1 MKTRHL
7 LLFLSASALAAE
19 PSNGL
24 APEVTGLNAAA
35 VSYALEAKLPDLEKP
50 FLSTKP
56 QDLKDGLTVGELQ
69 GAQKEAV
76 LKFAH
81 EIADGKHGDIDSLLV
96 AHHGQL
102 LFESYYR
109 RGRQNYPHYQMSI
122 TKSYTAMAVGRAI
135 QLGHLK
141 MSDLDRPVWTFLNE
155 LQPAKFVDGA
165 KDVTLAQAMNMK
177 SGVRIDDAKI
187 GALVKNPAALKGQG
201 QIQAYFQHSAP
212 IPAAPRTFKYQ
223 SSDPCM
229 AMQVV
234 QASVPGSAE
243 EFIRKELFGKLGITN
258 YNWETDTVSGQPKSA
273 AGAGVLSRDMVKW
286 GLLVLDKGKWHGEQL
301 IPAEYVAKA
310 TSRLNEN
317 SATNGYGFFWWTDDF
332 KIGDKSFHAVEG
344 RGAGGQFIF
353 MFPEADLVVVVTAHH
368 KGMGT
373 MLKELPPALLPAF
386 LGR

>member
-1 MKTRHL
+1 MKSGIL
-7 LLFLSASALAAE
+7 SLVLSASALLAE
-19 PSNGL
+19 PSDGL

-50 FLSTKP
+50 FLTTQP
-56 QDLKDGLTVGELQ
+56 QELKDGLTVGELQ
-69 GAQKEAV
+69 GAQKDAV
-76 LKFAH
+76 VKFAQ
-81 EIADGKHGDIDSLLV
+81 EIADGKLGEIDSLLV

-102 LFESYYR
+102 LFESYFR

-141 MSDLDRPVWTFLNE
+141 MSDLDRPVWSFLKE
-155 LQPAKFVDGA
+155 LQPTKFVDGA
-165 KDVTLAQAMNMK
+165 KDITLAQAMNMK
-177 SGVRIDDAKI
+177 SGVRIDEKKV
-187 GALVKNPAALKGQG
+187 GELVKNPVGLKGQG
-201 QIQAYFQHSAP
+201 QVQAYFEHSEP
-212 IPAAPRTFKYQ
+212 IPTAPRTFKYQ
-223 SSDPCM
+223 SADPSM
-229 AMQVV
+229 TMQVL

-243 EFIRKELFGKLGITN
+243 EFIRKELFGKMGITN
-258 YNWETDTVSGQPKSA
+258 YNWETDNVSGLPKSA

-310 TSRLNEN
+310 TSRINQN

-332 KIGDKSFHAVEG
+332 KVGDKSYHAVEG

-353 MFPEADLVVVVTAHH
+353 MFPEADLVVVVTAHQ

-373 MLKELPPALLPAF
+373 MLKELPPALLPTF

>member
-1 MKTRHL
+1 MKARLPFL
-7 LLFLSASALAAE
+7 LLSASTLLAE
-19 PSNGL
+19 PSDGL
-24 APEVTGLNAAA
+24 APEVAGLNAAA

-56 QDLKDGLTVGELQ
+56 QELKDGLTVGELK
-69 GAQKEAV
+69 GAQKDAV

-81 EIADGKHGDIDSLLV
+81 EIADGKYGEIDSLLV

-141 MSDLDRPVWTFLNE
+141 MSDLDRPVWTFLKE
-155 LQPAKFVDGA
+155 LQPTKFVAGA

-177 SGVRIDDAKI
+177 SGVRIDETKV
-187 GALVKNPAALKGQG
+187 GELVKNPAGLKGQG
-201 QIQAYFQHSAP
+201 QIQGYFQHSAP
-212 IPAAPRTFKYQ
+212 IPGAPRTFKYQ
-223 SSDPCM
+223 SSDPSM

-258 YNWETDTVSGQPKSA
+258 YNWETDTVSGLPKSA
-273 AGAGVLSRDMVKW
+273 AGAGLLSRDMIKW

-310 TSRLNEN
+310 TSRINEN
-317 SATNGYGFFWWTDDF
+317 SPTNGYGYFWWTDDF
-332 KIGDKSFHAVEG
+332 KIGEKSYHAMEG

-353 MFPEADLVVVVTAHH
+353 MFPADNLVVVVTAHQ
-368 KGMGT
+368 KGMGS
-373 MLKELPPALLPAF
+373 MLKDLPPALLPAF
-386 LGR
+386 LDR

>member
-1 MKTRHL
+1 MKSGIL
-7 LLFLSASALAAE
+7 SLVLSASALLAE
-19 PSNGL
+19 PSDGL

-50 FLSTKP
+50 FLTTQP
-56 QDLKDGLTVGELQ
+56 QELKDGLTVGELL
-69 GAQKEAV
+69 GAQKDDV
-76 LKFAH
+76 LKFAQ
-81 EIADGKHGDIDSLLV
+81 EIEDGKLGEIDSLLV

-102 LFESYYR
+102 LFESYFR

-141 MSDLDRPVWTFLNE
+141 MSDLDRPVWSFLKE
-155 LQPAKFVDGA
+155 LQPTKFVDGA
-165 KDVTLAQAMNMK
+165 KDITLAQAMNMK
-177 SGVRIDDAKI
+177 SGVRIDEKKV
-187 GALVKNPAALKGQG
+187 GELVKNPVGLKGQG
-201 QIQAYFQHSAP
+201 QVQAYFEHSEP
-212 IPAAPRTFKYQ
+212 IPTAPRTFKYQ
-223 SSDPCM
+223 SADPSM
-229 AMQVV
+229 TMQVL

-243 EFIRKELFGKLGITN
+243 EFIRKELFGKMGITN
-258 YNWETDTVSGQPKSA
+258 YNWETDNVSGLPKSA

-310 TSRLNEN
+310 TSRINQN

-332 KIGDKSFHAVEG
+332 KVGDKSYHAVEG

-353 MFPEADLVVVVTAHH
+353 MFPEADLVVVVTAHQ

-373 MLKELPPALLPAF
+373 MLKELPPALLPTF

>member
-1 MKTRHL
+1 MKARLPFL
-7 LLFLSASALAAE
+7 LLSASALLAE
-19 PSNGL
+19 PSDGL
-24 APEVTGLNAAA
+24 APEVAGLNAAA
-35 VSYALEAKLPDLEKP
+35 VSYALEAKLPNLEKP

-56 QDLKDGLTVGELQ
+56 QELKDGLTVGELK
-69 GAQKEAV
+69 GTQKEAV

-81 EIADGKHGDIDSLLV
+81 EIADGKHGEIDSLLV

-135 QLGHLK
+135 QLGYLN
-141 MSDLDRPVWTFLNE
+141 MSDLDRPVYSFLNE
-155 LQPAKFVDGA
+155 LQPAKFVAGA

-177 SGVRIDDAKI
+177 SGVRIDETKV
-187 GALVKNPAALKGQG
+187 GELVKNPAGLKGQG
-201 QIQAYFQHSAP
+201 QIQGYFQHSAP

-223 SSDPCM
+223 SSDPSM

-234 QASVPGSAE
+234 QASVPGSAA
-243 EFIRKELFGKLGITN
+243 EFIRKELFGKLSITN
-258 YNWETDTVSGQPKSA
+258 YNWETDTISGWPKSA
-273 AGAGVLSRDMVKW
+273 AGAGLLSRDMVKW

-301 IPAEYVAKA
+301 IPAEYVTKA
-310 TSRLNEN
+310 TSRINEN
-317 SATNGYGFFWWTDDF
+317 SDTNGYGYFWWTDDF
-332 KIGDKSFHAVEG
+332 KIGDKSYHAMEG

-353 MFPEADLVVVVTAHH
+353 IFPEANLVVVVTAHH

-386 LGR
+386 LDR

>member
-1 MKTRHL
+1 M
-7 LLFLSASALAAE
+7 
-19 PSNGL
+19 
-24 APEVTGLNAAA
+24 
-35 VSYALEAKLPDLEKP
+35 
-50 FLSTKP
+50 
-56 QDLKDGLTVGELQ
+56 
-69 GAQKEAV
+69 
-76 LKFAH
+76 KFAQ
-81 EIADGKHGDIDSLLV
+81 EIADGKLGEIDSLLV

-102 LFESYYR
+102 LFESYFR

-141 MSDLDRPVWTFLNE
+141 MSDLDRPVWSFLKE
-155 LQPAKFVDGA
+155 LQPTKFVDGA
-165 KDVTLAQAMNMK
+165 KDITLAQAMNMK
-177 SGVRIDDAKI
+177 SGVRIDEKKV
-187 GALVKNPAALKGQG
+187 GELVKNPVGLKGQG
-201 QIQAYFQHSAP
+201 QVQAYFEHSEP
-212 IPAAPRTFKYQ
+212 IPTAPRTFKYQ
-223 SSDPCM
+223 SADPSM
-229 AMQVV
+229 TMQVL

-243 EFIRKELFGKLGITN
+243 EFIRKELFGKMGITN
-258 YNWETDTVSGQPKSA
+258 YNWETDNVSGLPKSA

-310 TSRLNEN
+310 TSRINQN

-332 KIGDKSFHAVEG
+332 KVGDKSYHAVEG

-353 MFPEADLVVVVTAHH
+353 MFPEADLVVVVTAHQ

-373 MLKELPPALLPAF
+373 MLKELPPALLPTF